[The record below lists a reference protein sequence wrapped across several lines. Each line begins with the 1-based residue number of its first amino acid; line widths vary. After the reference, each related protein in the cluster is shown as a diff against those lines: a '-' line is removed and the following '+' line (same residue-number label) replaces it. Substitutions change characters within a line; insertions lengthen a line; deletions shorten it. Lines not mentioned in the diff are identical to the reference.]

1 MKYVKS
7 HQIYLLTSPS
17 NKSYIGRTCNYLSRM
32 KVHENM
38 RDGCRKL
45 NKSIKKHGWDNFDI
59 VILEDNLTYMKAT
72 VRETFFIH
80 LFDTVASGYNILH
93 GGVGLGSGKECVN
106 FGRKHTK
113 EHRKKNSEAKTGDKN
128 PNFGVPRKFDTC
140 IKISESQP
148 NRRKIR
154 SLNIKTKEM
163 RVFETVSDAA
173 KELNVHSGK
182 ICAVLNKTVE
192 INRHGNP
199 IIRRQAG
206 GYTFEDFDENA
217 QDMIYDE
224 IPKTM
229 SEETREKLRIASKG
243 RNAKGIIGYH
253 VLGYTVEFDVIKDA
267 ERQFG
272 LAKGE
277 INKCAK
283 GLCGPR
289 GQFTWKY
296 SDEEERAKYPEWDV
310 GRKSGVRRRK
320 HVDIVGILVE

>member
-1 MKYVKS
+1 
-7 HQIYLLTSPS
+7 
-17 NKSYIGRTCNYLSRM
+17 M

-45 NKSIKKHGWDNFDI
+45 NKSIKKYGWDKFDI

-80 LFDTVASGYNILH
+80 LFDSVESGYNILH

-106 FGRKHTK
+106 FGRKHTE
-113 EHRKKNSEAKTGDKN
+113 EHRKKNADAKKGYKN
-128 PNFGVPRKFDTC
+128 PNFGVPRTPDTR

-154 SLNIKTKEM
+154 SLNIKTKET
-163 RVFETVSDAA
+163 RVFETVSDAS

-182 ICAVLNKTVE
+182 ISGILNKTVE

-199 IIRRQAG
+199 VVRRQVR
-206 GYTFEDFDENA
+206 GYTFEDFDENTR
-217 QDMIYDE
+217 DMTYEE
-224 IPKTM
+224 ISKTT

-243 RNAKGIIGYH
+243 RNAKSIIGYH
-253 VLGYTVEFDVIKDA
+253 VLGYTVEFDVIRDA
-267 ERQFG
+267 EKFFG

-277 INKCAK
+277 ISKCAK
-283 GLCGPR
+283 GLRGPR
-289 GQFTWKY
+289 GGFTWKY
-296 SDEEERAKYPEWDV
+296 ADEEERTKYSEWNVD
-310 GRKSGVRRRK
+310 RKS
-320 HVDIVGILVE
+320 